1 MEDESK
7 YYQKQILKKRLAI
20 VLAKVQAGNTSENLT
35 NEIWHFR
42 HVNCMEQNKFKN
54 KYAIN

>member
-35 NEIWHFR
+35 NEI
-42 HVNCMEQNKFKN
+42 
-54 KYAIN
+54 